1 VKFND
6 HSALSGAHAFL
17 SASKYHWLN
26 YSPDKLVESFRTAQ
40 AAAKGTRLHELA
52 AEHIRLKMRMPRNKA
67 TFNRYVNDAIG
78 FRMTPEQALFYS
90 VNCFGTADAI
100 SFEKGLLR
108 IHDLKTGVT
117 PAKIDQL
124 MVYAALFCLEYDV
137 RPMEIEY
144 ELRIYQNDDVAVS
157 NPTGEEVARVMD
169 IIIQF
174 DKLIEKVKEEEA

>member
-1 VKFND
+1 
-6 HSALSGAHAFL
+6 
-17 SASKYHWLN
+17 
-26 YSPDKLVESFRTAQ
+26 
-40 AAAKGTRLHELA
+40 
-52 AEHIRLKMRMPRNKA
+52 
-67 TFNRYVNDAIG
+67 
-78 FRMTPEQALFYS
+78 
-90 VNCFGTADAI
+90 
-100 SFEKGLLR
+100 
-108 IHDLKTGVT
+108 
-117 PAKIDQL
+117 